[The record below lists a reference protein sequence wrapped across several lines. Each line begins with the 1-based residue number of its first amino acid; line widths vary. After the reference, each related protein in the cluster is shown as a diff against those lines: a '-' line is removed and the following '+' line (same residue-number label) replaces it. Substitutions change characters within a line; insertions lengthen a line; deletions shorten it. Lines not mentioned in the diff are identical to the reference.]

1 MRRKKEQ
8 FATEATDFSTELLLI
23 PSNSKTNKPPDKL
36 QVKLEIICMAL
47 IQFAAKVAPEH

>member
-1 MRRKKEQ
+1 MFNSQPKRRKKEQ

-47 IQFAAKVAPEH
+47 T